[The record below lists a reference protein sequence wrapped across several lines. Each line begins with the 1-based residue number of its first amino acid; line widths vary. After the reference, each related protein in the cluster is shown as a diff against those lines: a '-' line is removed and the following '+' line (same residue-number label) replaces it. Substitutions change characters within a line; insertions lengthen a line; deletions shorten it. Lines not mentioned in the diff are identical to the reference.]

1 MVNSF
6 NVIDIID
13 LILNIINTLFV
24 LVPAILLFLYYK
36 IHIIDLYFI
45 EKNESGMIIS
55 IHNITSKTL
64 FISECYLYDNN
75 LSTDLLENKPLEIKS
90 DEVYKISVDY
100 KLLNITSS
108 NNMNLEIIIKHRR
121 IRKKIK

>member
-1 MVNSF
+1 MDNSF